1 MIMNGIIYVENFLEN
16 HFELFNNLM
25 DSITWDA
32 RMKVRK
38 TASFGKAYN
47 YSQMD
52 YPYQEFT
59 EELNE
64 IIESI
69 NNKLYFR
76 PNNCLINL
84 YEAGRSTMGFHSDQ
98 TGMLFENTGVVIISL
113 GETRTLRFRNIK
125 ERKVNIDY
133 DLPSGSLIYMDN
145 LIQETWQHAIPESN
159 TVNGRM
165 SLTFRKLR

>member
-1 MIMNGIIYVENFLEN
+1 MNINGITYVSDFLEN
-16 HFELFNNLM
+16 HFELFNSLM
-25 DSITWDA
+25 DNIAWDT
-32 RMKVRK
+32 RMKARK

-47 YSQMD
+47 YSHMD

-64 IIESI
+64 IVESI

-84 YEAGRSTMGFHSDQ
+84 YEGGRSTMGFHSDR
-98 TGMLFENTGVVIISL
+98 TDILFENTGVVIISL
-113 GETRTLRFRNIK
+113 GATRTLRFRSIEN
-125 ERKVNIDY
+125 RKVTIDY
-133 DLPSGSLIYMDN
+133 NLPSGSLIYMN
-145 LIQETWQHAIPESN
+145 NRVQATWQHAVPESN
-159 TVNGRM
+159 TTKERV